1 MTDKEFKTID
11 EQLEILK
18 QRGLTIEDNT
28 IMKKAEYEKSQGRNN
43 KIKRHISICKYE
55 ILWIS

>member
-18 QRGLTIEDNT
+18 QRGLTIFVN
-28 IMKKAEYEKSQGRNN
+28 MKYYGFRDDWKEK
-43 KIKRHISICKYE
+43 
-55 ILWIS
+55 L

>member
-28 IMKKAEYEKSQGRNN
+28 IMKKAEYEKSQG
-43 KIKRHISICKYE
+43 
-55 ILWIS
+55 